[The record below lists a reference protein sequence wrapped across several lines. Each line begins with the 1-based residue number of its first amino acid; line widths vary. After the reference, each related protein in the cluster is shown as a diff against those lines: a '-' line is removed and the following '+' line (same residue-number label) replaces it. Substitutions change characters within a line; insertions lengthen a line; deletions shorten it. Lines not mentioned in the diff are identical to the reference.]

1 MYVKEKQFSVS
12 LLYNFVFHTKIIKA
26 TIPSDLSL
34 KVILQGEK
42 KDTDIQSCPLSPAA
56 PHPEGPTMSDPHFYF
71 MNTNPAYQ
79 IHFVFCGYFVNVSFP
94 GI

>member
-42 KDTDIQSCPLSPAA
+42 KR
-56 PHPEGPTMSDPHFYF
+56 H
-71 MNTNPAYQ
+71 
-79 IHFVFCGYFVNVSFP
+79 
-94 GI
+94 